1 MEDVSIRELRNHG
14 GEVID
19 RVERGE
25 HVTITRNGRPVAELS
40 PLGSPPIS
48 RESLI
53 ERRRSLPPVD
63 PAGMRR
69 ELDQLLDSSV

>member
-53 ERRRSLPPVD
+53 ERRRSLPRVD
-63 PAGMRR
+63 PAAMRR

>member
-40 PLGSPPIS
+40 PLGSPPVS

-53 ERRRSLPPVD
+53 ERRRSLPHVD
-63 PAGMRR
+63 PAAMRR